1 MTFAFLFTIAVLF
14 ALVLS
19 WEAGPDRKALML
31 RPAGLITWFV
41 SGNWPAKVGAAL
53 MLIGTGALL
62 RYLLLN
68 IDFPASGKLFA
79 GVAIATA
86 LGVASA
92 AIKANPKRR
101 AVHLALGGA
110 ALGVAYLTAYSAYGF
125 FHFIGEP
132 QALGALFIVACGATV
147 FAVGSRALSIAVL
160 AMVGAFIAPAFAL
173 NNPGPVPVYGY
184 YLLASLLVLL
194 MVWLRGWRPL
204 IHLSF
209 LFSLAGGLFFGWTQK
224 FYTPA
229 YYPQMQPLLLLSVA
243 LHLAMPFI
251 EGTHPAN
258 KAAEGSWLRRF
269 DLAYF
274 LLLPLAALALTLA
287 IAPDAG
293 QEGVTGLLAMGA
305 LWLLAAGAQ
314 HLRFREGAARY
325 GGVALIFVLLASLLW
340 LDNLPYFLIGA
351 VVACA
356 LLALGPKLGVPEGLE
371 GLLSSVAFASTAG
384 YLLQALFEPMGGTP
398 FLNAAFGRHAVLAVA
413 LAVAG
418 LRMRS
423 RASNMPPVF
432 MAVAAAWFSVAN
444 ARELLHLHL
453 AALPQLAYLAL
464 LITSGAYAV
473 FLRWRAPQMSVTL
486 LLATGLF
493 FTSLVGAKGFEAWAI
508 VPLML
513 AGQAVFSL
521 LAAWA
526 GRHQAQGES
535 VAGVARSMLPL
546 LMLPWALAF
555 SAGLP
560 APYMPVVMTLLVASA
575 LAASVQAQL
584 LLPHDRL
591 WPNTWS
597 PVGFVVFAFWLFYQ
611 SLFHIERDAWAVAYE
626 LVALVYLLQTVRF
639 MPVSNEQDARL
650 FKLTGAL
657 AVVSVALAMLLRLVG
672 PAGVMTVFD
681 LNRVLLPA
689 VMSLCLAVIGGAMA
703 WWSTRIPSRRLWVLG
718 TLVLAAA
725 AVKLVFFDF
734 DSLGQLGNILAMMG
748 AGGVFLL
755 VAWLAPI
762 PPKAE
767 PAPHTSGSEPAPKPP
782 RVDAGSA
789 VPTAPAKVAPSEEA
803 PDTQPFEVSPPHEEP
818 AAAAAMKAAPWVA
831 AAPMAPHAPRRAA
844 RAPIA
849 VVDEPR
855 GRGWLWIVAGLALV
869 VFFYHSNQERASRRT
884 AARVAAQQSYVA
896 EQQAAAQDAAAALA
910 NNLPVT
916 RPAVEPVVAPAP
928 AKVVDVCSR
937 FAEQMPANAK
947 VFASGA
953 SGGRL
958 LGYGA
963 VPSGHEMTTF
973 DVYVDEPDRDVVLA
987 LGAYEPTI
995 WNIRLTRTTRIAG
1008 VIVSGYHQGVLNGLN
1023 AEVPV
1028 LKAAYDDHAP
1038 CGFFFIDNSR
1048 TQAADTLVRTV
1059 LARAVD
1065 TVFVPNNGRV
1075 NMGRGTSADHA
1086 FWSPNPT
1093 PLERLRPANARL
1105 YGAAGLDALI
1115 SDGALRPASAVELE
1129 AWLSRYRAAHGQ
1141 APSRLS
1147 SRLAH
1152 YSGFKAYTM
1161 LKPVELPT
1169 SLSGMNVFIVP
1180 SGMPVPNAD
1189 FNLTVLSNDPPRCAG
1204 MLCDSR

>member
-19 WEAGPDRKALML
+19 WEAGPERKALML
-31 RPAGLITWFV
+31 RPVGLITWFV
-41 SGNWPAKVGAAL
+41 SGNWPAKVGAGL

-86 LGVASA
+86 LGVSSA

-147 FAVGSRALSIAVL
+147 FAVGARALSIAVL

-173 NNPGPVPVYGY
+173 DNPGPVPVYGY

-287 IAPDAG
+287 IAPEAG
-293 QEGVTGLLAMGA
+293 QEGATGLFAMGA

-384 YLLQALFEPMGGTP
+384 YLLQALFEPMSGTP
-398 FLNAAFGRHAVLAVA
+398 FLNATFARHTVLTAA

-418 LRMRS
+418 LRMRP
-423 RASNMPPVF
+423 RASNLPPVF
-432 MAVAAAWFSVAN
+432 LALAAAWFSVAS

-464 LITSGAYAV
+464 LIASGAYAV

-513 AGQAVFSL
+513 GGQAVFSL

-526 GRHQAQGES
+526 GRHTAQGES
-535 VAGVARSMLPL
+535 VAGVARSVLPL

-560 APYMPVVMTLLVASA
+560 TPYMPVVMTLLVASA
-575 LAASVQAQL
+575 LAASVQARL
-584 LLPHDRL
+584 LLPHGRL

-626 LVALVYLLQTVRF
+626 FVALVYLLQTVRF

-657 AVVSVALAMLLRLVG
+657 ATVSVALAMLLRLVG
-672 PAGVMTVFD
+672 PAGVMTIFD
-681 LNRVLLPA
+681 LNKVLLPA

-703 WWSTRIPSRRLWVLG
+703 WWSTRIPSRRLWLLG
-718 TLVLAAA
+718 TLVLAAS

-767 PAPHTSGSEPAPKPP
+767 PAPHTSSAAPVPRPP
-782 RVDAGSA
+782 RAEAGSA
-789 VPTAPAKVAPSEEA
+789 VPAAPARVVPSVEA
-803 PDTQPFEVSPPHEEP
+803 PDTQPFEASPPHKAPED
-818 AAAAAMKAAPWVA
+818 AAATKAAPWAA

-844 RAPIA
+844 RAPTA

-869 VFFYHSNQERASRRT
+869 AFFYHSNQERVSRK
-884 AARVAAQQSYVA
+884 AARVTAQQAYEA
-896 EQQAAAQDAAAALA
+896 EQQAAAQDAAPALV
-910 NNLPVT
+910 NNLPAA
-916 RPAVEPVVAPAP
+916 RAAVEPVAAPAP

-937 FAEQMPANAK
+937 FTEQMPTNAV

-953 SGGRL
+953 TGGRP

-963 VPSGHEMTTF
+963 APSNHEMTTL

-995 WNIRLTRTTRIAG
+995 WNIRLTRATRIAG
-1008 VIVSGYHQGVLNGLN
+1008 VILSGYHQGMLNGLG

-1038 CGFFFIDNSR
+1038 CGYFFIDNSR
-1048 TQAADTLVRTV
+1048 PQAADTLVRTV
-1059 LARAVD
+1059 LTRAVD
-1065 TVFVPNNGRV
+1065 TVFVPGNWRV
-1075 NMGRGTSADHA
+1075 NMGRGRSADHA

-1093 PLERLRPANARL
+1093 PLARLRPANAPL
-1105 YGAAGLDALI
+1105 YGAAGLEALI
-1115 SDGALRPASAVELE
+1115 SDGGLRPATAVELE

-1141 APSRLS
+1141 VPSRLT

-1152 YSGFKAYTM
+1152 RSGLKLYM
-1161 LKPVELPT
+1161 VLKPLELPT
-1169 SLSGMNVFIVP
+1169 RLSGLNIFIVP
-1180 SGMPVPNAD
+1180 SGLPVPNAD
-1189 FNLTVLSNDPPRCAG
+1189 VNLTVLSNDPPRCAG
-1204 MLCDSR
+1204 MLCDNG